1 MSAMHAAAEDE
12 AGHIAAALPAAARAQ
27 LHSLSVR
34 GETVS
39 TQADALAQ
47 PAPAQGCAVFI
58 ADRQSGG
65 VGRHGRTWASPPN
78 SNLYLSLSRRFAR
91 PVAEMSGLSL
101 AVGVALVEA
110 LHAAGY
116 PQVRLKWP
124 NDLWVDGR
132 KLAGILIQL
141 RAQAD
146 ACEAVIGLGLNL
158 RMPAEAAAAID
169 QPWCDLSQLDGS
181 GLSRNEAAARVLT
194 RLLPALAEFEA
205 QGLAPFL
212 PRWQA
217 FDALRD
223 RPVRVFDGGRRHEG
237 LCLGIDDTGALRVQD
252 ATGERRFHGG
262 EASLRPA

>member
-1 MSAMHAAAEDE
+1 MHEAPEDGAEP
-12 AGHIAAALPAAARAQ
+12 IVAALPATARAQ
-27 LHSLSVR
+27 LHSLSVL
-34 GETVS
+34 GQTVS

-47 PAPAQGCAVFI
+47 PTPPLGCAVFI

-65 VGRHGRTWASPPN
+65 VGRHGRAWASPPD

-91 PVAEMSGLSL
+91 PMPDMAGLSL

-132 KLAGILIQL
+132 KLGGILVQL
-141 RAQAD
+141 RSQAG
-146 ACEAVIGLGLNL
+146 ASEAVIGFGLNL
-158 RMPAEAAAAID
+158 RMPAAAAAGID
-169 QPWCDLSQLDGS
+169 QPWCDLSQLDGP
-181 GLSRNEAAARVLT
+181 GLTRDEAAALVLS

-217 FDALRD
+217 LDALRG
-223 RPVRVFDGGRRHEG
+223 RRVRVLDGERQHEG

-252 ATGERRFHGG
+252 DSGERRFHGG